1 MEKKA
6 DCAVFNNTR
15 DIIQY
20 LNSNRIPRE
29 DVVTIMNI
37 QGQLF
42 LIYYK

>member
-1 MEKKA
+1 MEKQA

-15 DIIQY
+15 DIISY

-29 DVVTIMNI
+29 DIVTIMDMK
-37 QGQLF
+37 GQLF

>member
-1 MEKKA
+1 MEKHA

-20 LNSNRIPRE
+20 LNNNKISRE
-29 DVVTIMNI
+29 DIVTIMDMK
-37 QGQLF
+37 GQLF